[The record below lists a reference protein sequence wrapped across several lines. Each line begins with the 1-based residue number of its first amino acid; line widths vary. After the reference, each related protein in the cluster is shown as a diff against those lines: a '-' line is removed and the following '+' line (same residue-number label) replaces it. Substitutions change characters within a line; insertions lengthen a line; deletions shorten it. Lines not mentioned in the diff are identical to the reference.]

1 MSRYLNTIVFI
12 RCESLE
18 SCFHIK
24 TLGLTKT
31 PEAIKI
37 FWINESSVRALFQA
51 PPTALLFS
59 FTFPVSQLLLA
70 VITVE

>member
-24 TLGLTKT
+24 TLALTKT
-31 PEAIKI
+31 LEAIKI
-37 FWINESSVRALFQA
+37 FWMNESSVRALFQA
-51 PPTALLFS
+51 PLTPALFS
-59 FTFPVSQLLLA
+59 FTFSVSQLFLA
-70 VITVE
+70 IITVE